1 MRGDVKQAATEVG
14 VASAEI
20 VGKIRG
26 MGTMSANARE
36 GQSSAD

>member
-1 MRGDVKQAATEVG
+1 MKGDVRRGTTEVG

-26 MGTMSANARE
+26 MVTMSASARE